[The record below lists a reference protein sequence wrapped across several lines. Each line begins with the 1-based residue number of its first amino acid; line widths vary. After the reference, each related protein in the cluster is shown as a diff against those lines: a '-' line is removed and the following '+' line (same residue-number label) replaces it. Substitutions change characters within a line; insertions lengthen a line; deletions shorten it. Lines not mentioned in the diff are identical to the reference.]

1 MADNRACVGLQE
13 KTYQLLL
20 YAGQFSEKLKGRQQA
35 DVVILGLV
43 VGMQARALPV
53 GWAKRRSEKSGG
65 RS

>member
-1 MADNRACVGLQE
+1 MGLQE

-53 GWAKRRSEKSGG
+53 GWAAKRRSEKSGG